1 MEKYN
6 LVPADTYVVVNKTI
20 LHNEDRKII
29 TSLYLPIIGTDAVM
43 LYFTLWADLDNSEI
57 LSSEFSHQKL
67 VSSLRIT
74 INELQTSFDKL
85 EAIGLIKAFIKEGN
99 VNNYI
104 YEIFSP
110 VSASEFLSH
119 PILNIVLY
127 SNVGKR
133 EYDNLVKAFK
143 IPRLNTS
150 NYKDITKSFNDV
162 FESTSMTSYD
172 LSLED
177 IRKYNKLK
185 LNINSNFDF
194 NFLISSMP
202 KNLDT
207 SKMFSKDI
215 KELIIN
221 LSFIYDIDAIKMANI
236 VKVSLNDNGTIN
248 RESLRKNSRNFYQF
262 SNGGL
267 LPTIIDNNQPEYL
280 RKPIGD
286 TSRRAKMIYTF
297 ETISPRE
304 LLINKNNGNE
314 PTRRDLKLI
323 EDLLVD
329 YKLKPGVV
337 NVLLDYAINVNNKKL
352 TRGFVETIAG
362 EWQRKGIETVEDAM
376 NNCEK
381 VHKKSSKRNYKDDN
395 VNMKTPDWF
404 DKEID
409 KSNVSD
415 GEENQ
420 LEELLKEYN
429 IDLER
434 NFDKEMEDDTFKKI
448 VSKIK
453 LSKDEIIKYTS
464 LIKDSSLELK
474 NCANCKNIMECKN
487 SVVGHVYYPEAQE
500 ENIVFSYVPCKYK
513 KKLDKDTEYQN
524 NISLF
529 DMPKAILEASM
540 KNIYTDDKNRLDA
553 IKWLTTFIKKYENNE
568 NCKGLYLAGNF
579 GCGKTYLISAMFNE
593 LAKKGVKSVTVY
605 YPEFLRELKGR
616 FGEDYNEVFNKVRK
630 APLLLL
636 DDIGAE
642 TVTNWNRDEI
652 LGSLLQYRM
661 QEGLP
666 TFFTSNNTIK
676 ELEEHLIGSDS
687 EGRVKSRRII
697 ERIKYLTD
705 EIIMVAENRR
715 K

>member
-1 MEKYN
+1 
-6 LVPADTYVVVNKTI
+6 
-20 LHNEDRKII
+20 
-29 TSLYLPIIGTDAVM
+29 
-43 LYFTLWADLDNSEI
+43 
-57 LSSEFSHQKL
+57 
-67 VSSLRIT
+67 
-74 INELQTSFDKL
+74 
-85 EAIGLIKAFIKEGN
+85 
-99 VNNYI
+99 
-104 YEIFSP
+104 
-110 VSASEFLSH
+110 
-119 PILNIVLY
+119 
-127 SNVGKR
+127 
-133 EYDNLVKAFK
+133 
-143 IPRLNTS
+143 
-150 NYKDITKSFNDV
+150 
-162 FESTSMTSYD
+162 
-172 LSLED
+172 
-177 IRKYNKLK
+177 
-185 LNINSNFDF
+185 
-194 NFLISSMP
+194 MP
-202 KNLDT
+202 K
-207 SKMFSKDI
+207 S
-215 KELIIN
+215 
-221 LSFIYDIDAIKMANI
+221 
-236 VKVSLNDNGTIN
+236 
-248 RESLRKNSRNFYQF
+248 
-262 SNGGL
+262 
-267 LPTIIDNNQPEYL
+267 YL
-280 RKPIGD
+280 
-286 TSRRAKMIYTF
+286 
-297 ETISPRE
+297 
-304 LLINKNNGNE
+304 
-314 PTRRDLKLI
+314 
-323 EDLLVD
+323 
-329 YKLKPGVV
+329 
-337 NVLLDYAINVNNKKL
+337 
-352 TRGFVETIAG
+352 
-362 EWQRKGIETVEDAM
+362 
-376 NNCEK
+376 
-381 VHKKSSKRNYKDDN
+381 
-395 VNMKTPDWF
+395 
-404 DKEID
+404 
-409 KSNVSD
+409 
-415 GEENQ
+415 
-420 LEELLKEYN
+420 
-429 IDLER
+429 
-434 NFDKEMEDDTFKKI
+434 KI